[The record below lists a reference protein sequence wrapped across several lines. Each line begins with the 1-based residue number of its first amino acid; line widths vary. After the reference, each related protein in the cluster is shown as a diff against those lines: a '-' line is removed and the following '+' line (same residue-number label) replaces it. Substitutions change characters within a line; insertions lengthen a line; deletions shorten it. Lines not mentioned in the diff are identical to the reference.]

1 MNFKEFQSKL
11 SAQLQLPLPG
21 IDAQLKL
28 APYARIT
35 RKMASE
41 LDSAPKLS
49 AVLALVFPKNNE
61 PHILLTLRNSYK
73 GVHSLQVSFPG
84 GKREDTDTSF
94 EQTALRE
101 TEEEVGISP
110 KSIQIIGKLTEV
122 YIPPSRF
129 LVHPFVGVTST
140 QPIYKPN
147 ATEVAEIIECSLSQ
161 LLDDDV
167 IKEKDIIVSTTQ
179 LKMKTK
185 YFDINGHVVWG
196 ATAIMLS
203 ELKEI
208 IKQIV

>member
-167 IKEKDIIVSTTQ
+167 IKEKDIFVSTTQ